1 MMRVATAGLARRLR
15 LLPLTIVA
23 MALLLVVKS
32 VVVVRA
38 AIPSSAEVRATV
50 NVASAAPAAVPPTV
64 SVSLPAPSPAPRL
77 PAGPATSSLVATAR
91 ATAPVEQVSDSERG
105 LLLDLRRRRAELELQ
120 EAALSVREAV
130 LSGAERRLF
139 IRVDELTALQARL
152 EALEAGR
159 REHDEANWRG
169 LVKLYEAMR
178 PRDAAAIFNDL
189 DKAVL
194 LAVLDRMKEAKA
206 APVLAAMLPERAR
219 QATTELAQLRNLA
232 TKAPAAP

>member
-1 MMRVATAGLARRLR
+1 M
-15 LLPLTIVA
+15 
-23 MALLLVVKS
+23 
-32 VVVVRA
+32 
-38 AIPSSAEVRATV
+38 
-50 NVASAAPAAVPPTV
+50 
-64 SVSLPAPSPAPRL
+64 
-77 PAGPATSSLVATAR
+77 
-91 ATAPVEQVSDSERG
+91 
-105 LLLDLRRRRAELELQ
+105 
-120 EAALSVREAV
+120 